1 MPKPVYKTF
10 VVERHR
16 PEPRA
21 ATWARVVAATEQGLV
36 AGEQVLSVEAPWRRV
51 GRLVRPP
58 LGLVEH
64 TVAIRDDGDEC
75 HLVWA
80 YVAEVPTADELAPE
94 VDAALGA
101 LQADLTGWADAVAP
115 A

>member
-1 MPKPVYKTF
+1 MAKPVYKTF

-16 PEPRA
+16 AEPRDT
-21 ATWARVVAATEQGLV
+21 TWARVVAATERGLV
-36 AGEQVLSVEAPWRRV
+36 AGEQVLSLEPPWRRV
-51 GRLVRPP
+51 ARLDRPA

-64 TVAIRDDGDEC
+64 TIAIRDDGDEC

-80 YVAEVPTADELAPE
+80 CIAEVPAADELPPA
-94 VDAALGA
+94 VDAALRA
-101 LQADLTGWADAVAP
+101 LHTDVTAWADAIAP